1 VRVVREG
8 GKEGLGDYSP
18 DGCRKLSVNWQVR
31 ASFCSFCT
39 LCCYESFFLLPT
51 ASSTPQEIVS
61 PPDFPEGHQSITYDQ
76 LQVCRPYVS
85 VGHDFRVTDV
95 TLLHYTTGREI
106 IAKNKLKTHR
116 LSGKAYEYFDST
128 VVIVIFY

>member
-8 GKEGLGDYSP
+8 RKEGLGDYSP
-18 DGCRKLSVNWQVR
+18 DGYRKLSVNWQVR

-51 ASSTPQEIVS
+51 ASSTPQEIIS

-76 LQVCRPYVS
+76 LQAIMES
-85 VGHDFRVTDV
+85 
-95 TLLHYTTGREI
+95 LLVENDYYRTVDLR
-106 IAKNKLKTHR
+106 NKAGLTW
-116 LSGKAYEYFDST
+116 
-128 VVIVIFY
+128 